1 MTTKTFITICLF
13 GLLAP
18 SSHAQQNSAELIS
31 VCSMEEGEKLP
42 LKIKTNPEQC
52 GEPKPRTL
60 IPEVILQENTLHF
73 ITPCNGYTFRLVQN
87 DIVYYSIAITG
98 NTLTIPSTN
107 SGTYELQIVSGDIIF
122 YTEVDL

>member
-1 MTTKTFITICLF
+1 
-13 GLLAP
+13 
-18 SSHAQQNSAELIS
+18 
-31 VCSMEEGEKLP
+31 MESQIQEHSFQKLYY
-42 LKIKTNPEQC
+42 K
-52 GEPKPRTL
+52 
-60 IPEVILQENTLHF
+60 TLHF

-98 NTLTIPSTN
+98 NTLIIPSTN